1 MEGPGGGS
9 IPFFKGKQK
18 SPGGA
23 QFLWRGQGEPS
34 VMVPPRPLQATPT
47 PSSGLGATFAPLLA
61 IGICRAGHGRIKEK
75 ALIEAQ
81 RLLD

>member
-1 MEGPGGGS
+1 MEGPGGGLL
-9 IPFFKGKQK
+9 PFCKGKGN

-23 QFLWRGQGEPS
+23 QVLWRGQGEPS

-47 PSSGLGATFAPLLA
+47 PSSGFGVTFAPLPA
-61 IGICRAGHGRIKEK
+61 IGVCRAGHGRIKEK

-81 RLLD
+81 SALD